1 MIIALKLKNDISKNI
16 NFQYM
21 QIYEM
26 YMKYDNKDFKDL
38 FRILLNS
45 MMKTIVQ
52 DDNFHFL

>member
-1 MIIALKLKNDISKNI
+1 
-16 NFQYM
+16 
-21 QIYEM
+21 M